1 MKSFS
6 TYLEYKEKMPISQWI
21 ASLFEVYQIE
31 DDIDLTK
38 QRIAKDRLQIYQYP
52 KDHSVVVQM
61 KQRLEFIYNEED
73 GCLCI
78 HNDGSQEGYRYI
90 DAGIEKG
97 LWKDDILPITN
108 QALKICDENY
118 QMVNQ
123 WLSSS
128 HRLPIVYINYLQIV
142 DPDYLAHQLRGIAH
156 VLYEDN
162 SEIHELL
169 QKHCQMVPQYG
180 KLAIYY
186 LNNDYKIYRFSKKES
201 QDLLQQRVLHN
212 LASFLKQRQYGER
225 YDFHCLQKKYL
236 EDLRLQAN
244 DYEKEMIFQLDQQMK
259 KLEDEKERYVQL
271 IEKLEN
277 EVMLLQMQ
285 NDQIE
290 EELSSQYQY
299 ALLAKGELK
308 EFYQSEQKDVLLDM
322 LEDDVKKKNTG
333 DLDIEILGDILRQNP
348 KEGTREEYLDHISKQ
363 LLDGGS
369 IYKLKNWG
377 IDVKG
382 EKNKHPVVIFF
393 DDSRY
398 QSTVSSTPSDVNA
411 CRQIYRQFRKYFF

>member
-1 MKSFS
+1 M
-6 TYLEYKEKMPISQWI
+6 
-21 ASLFEVYQIE
+21 
-31 DDIDLTK
+31 
-38 QRIAKDRLQIYQYP
+38 
-52 KDHSVVVQM
+52 
-61 KQRLEFIYNEED
+61 
-73 GCLCI
+73 
-78 HNDGSQEGYRYI
+78 
-90 DAGIEKG
+90 
-97 LWKDDILPITN
+97 
-108 QALKICDENY
+108 
-118 QMVNQ
+118 
-123 WLSSS
+123 
-128 HRLPIVYINYLQIV
+128 
-142 DPDYLAHQLRGIAH
+142 
-156 VLYEDN
+156 
-162 SEIHELL
+162 
-169 QKHCQMVPQYG
+169 
-180 KLAIYY
+180 
-186 LNNDYKIYRFSKKES
+186 
-201 QDLLQQRVLHN
+201 
-212 LASFLKQRQYGER
+212 
-225 YDFHCLQKKYL
+225 

-333 DLDIEILGDILRQNP
+333 DLDIEILGDILKQNP